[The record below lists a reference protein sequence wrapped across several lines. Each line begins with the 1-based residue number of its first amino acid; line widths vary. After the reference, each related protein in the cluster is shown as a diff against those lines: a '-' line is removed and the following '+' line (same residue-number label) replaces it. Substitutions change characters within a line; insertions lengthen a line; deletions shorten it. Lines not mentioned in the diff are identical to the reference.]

1 MYIIIREK
9 MVSQLSHTAKI
20 STRPPLP
27 SEALAQ
33 FSINGTVETIAR
45 EDIDPESD
53 NAVIKAKVTAVNTPV
68 GQGIQNGR
76 VAALKGRFDGLAERE
91 NKDSEM
97 KRLQRSCFK
106 PTTPGSAKKG
116 SKLGRRSKNSTN
128 IDKNQPSILYYCRGG
143 EGS

>member
-20 STRPPLP
+20 SIRTPLL
-27 SEALAQ
+27 SESLAQ

-68 GQGIQNGR
+68 RQQYR
-76 VAALKGRFDGLAERE
+76 MAGL
-91 NKDSEM
+91 
-97 KRLQRSCFK
+97 QH
-106 PTTPGSAKKG
+106 
-116 SKLGRRSKNSTN
+116 
-128 IDKNQPSILYYCRGG
+128 
-143 EGS
+143 